1 MSHDSIGKAPTTTRH
16 GIDKRRH
23 RRALRLRDAFDP

>member
-16 GIDKRRH
+16 GIDKRR
-23 RRALRLRDAFDP
+23 ALRLRDAFDP